1 MIEIDDLSLNQWY
14 ACLKPYQKV
23 VIEQL
28 VSKYGEEKAAEEW
41 LTARGPIQTA
51 TFGGSQT
58 NTAEAQNYWSR
69 LKDEFDKLIC
79 GHPDYEKEQK
89 KFLAA
94 GKSIGLGSVTAL
106 SNWLSPIIGM
116 TPAILVPAI
125 ILILHTT
132 SKMGVKAYCS
142 TKHFVTEQF
151 LNN

>member
-1 MIEIDDLSLNQWY
+1 MIEIDDLSLNEWY

-94 GKSIGLGSVTAL
+94 GKI
-106 SNWLSPIIGM
+106 
-116 TPAILVPAI
+116 
-125 ILILHTT
+125 HRFR
-132 SKMGVKAYCS
+132 KCYCS
-142 TKHFVTEQF
+142 IKLVITNYRNDTCHFSSCHYPNITHYIQ
-151 LNN
+151 NGS

>member
-1 MIEIDDLSLNQWY
+1 MIEIDDLSLNEWY

-69 LKDEFDKLIC
+69 LKVNLTNSFVD
-79 GHPDYEKEQK
+79 
-89 KFLAA
+89 
-94 GKSIGLGSVTAL
+94 
-106 SNWLSPIIGM
+106 
-116 TPAILVPAI
+116 
-125 ILILHTT
+125 ILIM
-132 SKMGVKAYCS
+132 KKN
-142 TKHFVTEQF
+142 KRNF
-151 LNN
+151 

>member
-1 MIEIDDLSLNQWY
+1 MIEIDDLSLNEWY

-106 SNWLSPIIGM
+106 SNGSVHNI
-116 TPAILVPAI
+116 V
-125 ILILHTT
+125 
-132 SKMGVKAYCS
+132 
-142 TKHFVTEQF
+142 
-151 LNN
+151 